1 MATKVVMAQLSPT
14 MEEGRLLEW
23 KVKEG
28 DRVEP
33 SDILAEIETDK
44 ANMDIEALK
53 GGVVR
58 SILVEA
64 GATVPVGA
72 IIGILGE
79 PDEDIS
85 DLLAEAEA
93 SLSGTPPVE
102 DAEPE
107 AVAAGEPEPAAGPPP
122 SEPAPEPGTT
132 APSEPAPEVPV
143 REIEHS
149 QVAESSVTGRIRVSP
164 VARRMAEGA
173 NLDLGAIT
181 GTGPGG
187 RIVKSDVEK
196 AIADGSARPA
206 PAAAPAGTRSAP
218 PAGSRPGG

>member
-28 DRVEP
+28 DRVEA
-33 SDILAEIETDK
+33 SDLLAEIETDK

-58 SILVEA
+58 KLLVEP

-85 DLLAEAEA
+85 ELLAEAEA

-102 DAEPE
+102 DLEPE
-107 AVAAGEPEPAAGPPP
+107 AADEPEAAGEPEPEPAPAAATEAEVEAPP
-122 SEPAPEPGTT
+122 SEP
-132 APSEPAPEVPV
+132 PV
-143 REIEHS
+143 RETAHS
-149 QVAESSVTGRIRVSP
+149 AVAESSVTGRIRVSP
-164 VARRMAEGA
+164 VARRMAE
-173 NLDLGAIT
+173 
-181 GTGPGG
+181 
-187 RIVKSDVEK
+187 
-196 AIADGSARPA
+196 SA
-206 PAAAPAGTRSAP
+206 GL
-218 PAGSRPGG
+218 